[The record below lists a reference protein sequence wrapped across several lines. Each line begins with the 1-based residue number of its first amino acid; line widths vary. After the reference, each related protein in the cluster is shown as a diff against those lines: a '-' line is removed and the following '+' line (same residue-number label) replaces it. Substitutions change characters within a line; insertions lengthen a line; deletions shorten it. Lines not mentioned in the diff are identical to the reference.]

1 MEHRAA
7 RGRMDEADEV
17 APFKAVLHRGERAL
31 AVKTPDVVQDR
42 LQANAVLV
50 DGPQLDGRLW
60 KGRCHLPQQGA
71 QAGLKLGL
79 GSCVSPY
86 VAGPW
91 FQPAGAE
98 PSQVTPAQLTADAPP
113 ETLGQP
119 LGNGASAP
127 AVALGMETR

>member
-86 VAGPW
+86 VAGAW
-91 FQPAGAE
+91 FSPAGAQAS
-98 PSQVTPAQLTADAPP
+98 PGNPDQLTGEAPP
-113 ETLGQP
+113 AALRP
-119 LGNGASAP
+119 APGNRAAP
-127 AVALGMETR
+127 PR

>member
-86 VAGPW
+86 VAVPGV
-91 FQPAGAE
+91 QPAGRLRA
-98 PSQVTPAQLTADAPP
+98 PGTAPQLSSASPPCTAAP
-113 ETLGQP
+113 TLV
-119 LGNGASAP
+119 NAASAP
-127 AVALGMETR
+127 P